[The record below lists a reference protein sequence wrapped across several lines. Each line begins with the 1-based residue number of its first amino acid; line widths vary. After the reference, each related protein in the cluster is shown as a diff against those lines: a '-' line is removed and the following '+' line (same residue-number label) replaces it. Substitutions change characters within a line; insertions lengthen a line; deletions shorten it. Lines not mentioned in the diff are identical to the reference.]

1 MPMQDLLAG
10 RGAIVTGGARGIG
23 LAVAQTLG
31 LLGAR
36 VLIVDNGAA
45 LDGGPEDPAVTELAA
60 MRVPGAIGLALDVA
74 AEGAAEQVVGLALE
88 AFGALDLVVNNAA
101 IEVDGRIGE
110 GRREPFERALRIN
123 LVAPWAMAAAA
134 VGPMRRQARAGRRPG
149 AIVNVGSAVGLFGRA
164 GRAAEASSKAGL
176 VGLTRTLALELADAR
191 IACNALVPFAGT
203 RAIRALGDD
212 DAALAAFRDRTAS
225 LGASH
230 VAHLVAFLAS
240 PQAAG
245 ISGQLLGVRGREV
258 FAWTQARPAAS
269 CFQPRA
275 FDADEFAQA
284 LRGLRRDFADLSDD
298 VEAFDDD
305 PVA

>member
-1 MPMQDLLAG
+1 MQDLLAG
-10 RGAIVTGGARGIG
+10 RSAIVTGGARGIG

-31 LLGAR
+31 LLGAK

-74 AEGAAEQVVGLALE
+74 AVDAGEQAVGLAVE
-88 AFGALDLVVNNAA
+88 AFGAVDLVVNNAA
-101 IEVDGRIGE
+101 IEADAPIGE
-110 GRREPFERALRIN
+110 GRRDDFERVLRTN

-191 IACNALVPFAGT
+191 IACNAVVPFAGT
-203 RAIRALGDD
+203 RAIRAIGDAD
-212 DAALAAFRDRTAS
+212 GALAAFRDRTAT
-225 LGASH
+225 LAASH

-245 ISGQLLGVRGREV
+245 ISGQLFGVRGREV

-284 LRGLRRDFADLSDD
+284 LRGLRRDFADLADD
-298 VEAFDDD
+298 VEAFGDD